1 MSSVLEDAA
10 LGKAMRELS
19 ETAQMPRS
27 DGKYGWVFTISSHG
41 GSWHVSARGEPFPR
55 DDEGPGP
62 VIYTGAG
69 ATLREAALDAHRKME
84 EVQREAGE

>member
-19 ETAQMPRS
+19 EHAHRPE
-27 DGKYGWVFTISSHG
+27 GGYGWVFTISTHG
-41 GSWHVSARGEPFPR
+41 GSWHLSARGEPFPT

-84 EVQREAGE
+84 EVQREGR